1 MINGKLGAIIVG
13 AGSSNRMHGIDKIF
27 SRIIDRPV
35 LAYSMDIMAK
45 YKKIDELV
53 LVLSNENLED
63 GKRLLDS
70 ESTWPSNWKVM
81 KGGLHRMDSVWIGIQ
96 ALCNVDWVV
105 IHDAARPCITMD
117 LLKNVIKK
125 AEDVGAAIPVG
136 NTTDTVKRID
146 SKDEIVETLN
156 RDSLVLAQT
165 PQVFRMDL
173 LKSAY
178 GKFSHSGMFTDEAT
192 LLELSSNKVKILR
205 NPDLNPKIT
214 YPEDLVIAESIIMNR
229 IQGKI

>member
-136 NTTDTVKRID
+136 NTTDT
-146 SKDEIVETLN
+146 LN

>member
-13 AGSSNRMHGIDKIF
+13 AGSSNRMHGIDKLF
-27 SRIIDRPV
+27 SRIIERPV
-35 LAYSMDIMAK
+35 LAYSLDIMAK

-125 AEDVGAAIPVG
+125 AEDVGAASVG
-136 NTTDTVKRID
+136 AFGGSRRRRLCRCLPRVGRG
-146 SKDEIVETLN
+146 
-156 RDSLVLAQT
+156 SLGDRRAPAHRWWLHRTMSRAALAHDQRT
-165 PQVFRMDL
+165 PIRRK
-173 LKSAY
+173 KS
-178 GKFSHSGMFTDEAT
+178 
-192 LLELSSNKVKILR
+192 
-205 NPDLNPKIT
+205 
-214 YPEDLVIAESIIMNR
+214 IACFAASAHGAWR
-229 IQGKI
+229 